1 MGQNKLGKS
10 LFLFIHLFIFKLIQ
24 GSGNVMEGTKG
35 TSPLKIH
42 TTDTDTRL
50 TAAWR
55 VRYSIQGDKVG
66 YFSIHTDPDTN
77 DGILTV
83 IKVCLHTVSYS
94 VNVIRVFTISSQK
107 KYYSGILSHLE
118 VIIRARRSTVRFVSL
133 ENCDYDIALW

>member
-1 MGQNKLGKS
+1 
-10 LFLFIHLFIFKLIQ
+10 
-24 GSGNVMEGTKG
+24 MEGTKG

-55 VRYSIQGDKVG
+55 VRYSIQGDKGG

-94 VNVIRVFTISSQK
+94 VNVILVFTISSSQK
-107 KYYSGILSHLE
+107 Q
-118 VIIRARRSTVRFVSL
+118 IIIQG
-133 ENCDYDIALW
+133 Y